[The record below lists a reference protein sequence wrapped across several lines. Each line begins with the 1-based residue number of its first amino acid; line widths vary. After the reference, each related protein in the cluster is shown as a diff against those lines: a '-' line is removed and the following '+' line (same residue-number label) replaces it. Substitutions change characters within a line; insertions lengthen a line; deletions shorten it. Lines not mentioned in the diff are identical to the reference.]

1 MSAILDAF
9 GIDWRL
15 LIVNTV
21 NFALLLWALWYFL
34 YGPLTRIIEERRK
47 KVAQGVQDA
56 EEARAQLLE
65 IESAKAGM
73 LAEAGKQA
81 DDLLARTRKTAT
93 EKKREIIASGETS
106 ALRIVQEAEAQ
117 AEELKKRALH
127 ETKDEVARLIV
138 LGVEK
143 TLSGQKQK

>member
-1 MSAILDAF
+1 MSAILQAF

-21 NFALLLWALWYFL
+21 NFGLLLLALWYFL
-34 YGPLTRIIEERRK
+34 YAPLTRTIEERRR
-47 KVAQGVQDA
+47 KVAQGVTDA
-56 EEARAQLLE
+56 ETAEARLAE
-65 IESAKAGM
+65 IEASRATM
-73 LAEAGKQA
+73 LAEAGKEA
-81 DDLLARTRKTAT
+81 DDLLARTRKAAA
-93 EKKREIIASGETS
+93 EKEREMLASGES
-106 ALRIVQEAEAQ
+106 AASRIVREAETQ

-143 TLSGQKQK
+143 TLSGQK